1 MAEIT
6 LIADTGRPLGSAAAR
21 RLRTADRVPAVVY
34 GKGVEPTSITVE
46 RRALRQVLS
55 GEAGLN
61 AVINLQVSG
70 RSHPTVV
77 KELQRHPLRRSV
89 THVDFLVVDL
99 DVELEVEVPLELI
112 GEAKAVLADQGLVDP
127 TLNSLTVRC
136 TPRHIPNVI
145 TIDISAM
152 RIGDVIRVSDLTLPP
167 DTSCPL
173 DPDTAVVTAVA
184 TRAIVEEKV
193 APVEAAETEPAGPDT
208 GD

>member
-6 LIADTGRPLGSAAAR
+6 LIADTGRPTGSPAAR
-21 RLRTADRVPAVVY
+21 RLRAADHVPAVVY

-77 KELQRHPLRRSV
+77 KELQRHPVRRSV

-99 DVELEVEVPLELI
+99 DVELEVEVPIELV
-112 GEAKAVLADQGLVDP
+112 GEAKAVLAGARARRPGAQQPHRALYASSHPQCDRDRHQRDAPRRRDP
-127 TLNSLTVRC
+127 RFRPHASRGCDVPARS
-136 TPRHIPNVI
+136 RHG
-145 TIDISAM
+145 
-152 RIGDVIRVSDLTLPP
+152 RGDGGRHA
-167 DTSCPL
+167 C
-173 DPDTAVVTAVA
+173 
-184 TRAIVEEKV
+184 RGRR
-193 APVEAAETEPAGPDT
+193 EAGRRGAHRG
-208 GD
+208 